1 MLHRIYTKR
10 SKCVFLIFSAMSR
23 RVWQLFFEEAGVSHE
38 SSKKYAKKFH
48 ENKIAMDM
56 LLELNKDYLRDLG
69 ITSMDFT
76 GFNFS
81 EG

>member
-1 MLHRIYTKR
+1 
-10 SKCVFLIFSAMSR
+10 MSR

-56 LLELNKDYLRDLG
+56 LPELNKEYLRDLG
-69 ITSMDFT
+69 ITSMDFK
-76 GFNFS
+76 GFHFAT
-81 EG
+81 

>member
-1 MLHRIYTKR
+1 
-10 SKCVFLIFSAMSR
+10 MSR

-38 SSKKYAKKFH
+38 CSKKYAKKFH

-56 LLELNKDYLRDLG
+56 LPELNKEYLCDLG

-76 GFNFS
+76 GLHFS
-81 EG
+81 EA